1 MGWRRYYVFANG
13 VTAHFESQPGYP
25 KGHNSRWFGF
35 EAHGSEGIIAL
46 RNSPNGEMYIYRQG
60 MWIPGEENGTWE
72 RVLLDESR
80 GTVFRRASARIR
92 AILIIVR
99 EFDPSH

>member
-1 MGWRRYYVFANG
+1 MGWRRTTFLRTG

-60 MWIPGEENGTWE
+60 LWIPGEENGTWE
-72 RVLLDESR
+72 RVLLDEWE
-80 GTVFRRASARIR
+80 TVFGGRAHAPEQFDYCAGI
-92 AILIIVR
+92 
-99 EFDPSH
+99 DPSH